1 MFPQVMEGIEE
12 EVGLAKC
19 SFTSIPKQKVINVH
33 DIKKSKK
40 VPAPTA
46 QWLWV
51 FSRFY
56 DVTDPPTSNHVQQ
69 K

>member
-40 VPAPTA
+40 CLLP
-46 QWLWV
+46 LHNGYGS
-51 FSRFY
+51 FHGSMM
-56 DVTDPPTSNHVQQ
+56 
-69 K
+69 